1 MRVRCAVGVFDRA
14 YHPVVVRSPRA
25 REGRGFRG
33 LGTTVDVTGIANGDL
48 ACCVTSLRGRVFAS
62 GLMIA
67 EVRDVGCSS
76 ALQGLEISGRAAALL
91 SESTCS
97 GSHKKHVT
105 GPLNDAMFVLT
116 RWRKPY

>member
-1 MRVRCAVGVFDRA
+1 
-14 YHPVVVRSPRA
+14 
-25 REGRGFRG
+25 